1 MRCLHRNKQTMYYRL
16 CLGSATALTDSDG
29 YETGEF
35 GIPYGEPVEFRANVC
50 QATGLVENERF
61 GLREDYDKVIVT
73 ADMTMPIAEATLLY
87 IDTAPVKTNG
97 VWSKHDYVVGRIS
110 RSINS
115 ITIDVKKVD
124 VS

>member
-1 MRCLHRNKQTMYYRL
+1 MRSLQRNKQTMYYRL
-16 CLGSATALTDSDG
+16 CLGPEVALTDSDG

-35 GIPYGEPVEFRANVC
+35 GIPYGDPVEFRANVC
-50 QATGLVENERF
+50 QATGLIENAQF
-61 GLREDYDKVIVT
+61 GLREDYDKVIT
-73 ADMTMPIAEATLLY
+73 TTDMTCPIANDTVLY
-87 IDTAPVKTNG
+87 IDTVPVKSDG